1 MPSADSEES
10 TEDEEDLDAP
20 PRTQRYS
27 QSRAP
32 TKTSPAKAKSPEPK
46 QSSPPKSSSSIVQKP
61 KSFRIGGAK
70 SRKPVV
76 ESPPLMASLGPGNV
90 AKEDDD
96 SDIDV
101 TLRTSTRA
109 SVEPTASTG
118 VKVAR
123 KPFKIGGKHKAS
135 NQDSV
140 MLSPTRLS
148 NEKGDT
154 TTSKESPVEP
164 VLRNNT
170 PAVKTEIEIS
180 TVEEHE
186 ETAEEKAE
194 RKRQELKRKNE
205 ELAKKQAQNKK
216 KKRF

>member
-1 MPSADSEES
+1 MPSVDSEES
-10 TEDEEDLDAP
+10 TEDEEDLDAA
-20 PRTQRYS
+20 PRTQSHS

-32 TKTSPAKAKSPEPK
+32 TKTSPPKAKSPEPR
-46 QSSPPKSSSSIVQKP
+46 QSSPPRSSSSIVQKP

-70 SRKPVV
+70 SKKPVV
-76 ESPPLMASLGPGNV
+76 ESPPLMASPELGNV
-90 AKEDDD
+90 VKEDDD

-101 TLRTSTRA
+101 TLRSTRA

-123 KPFKIGGKHKAS
+123 KPFKIGGKHRAS

-140 MLSPTRLS
+140 MSSPTRLS
-148 NEKGDT
+148 NKKVDAP
-154 TTSKESPVEP
+154 TSTEPSVEP
-164 VLRNNT
+164 VPRNNM

-180 TVEEHE
+180 PVEEHE